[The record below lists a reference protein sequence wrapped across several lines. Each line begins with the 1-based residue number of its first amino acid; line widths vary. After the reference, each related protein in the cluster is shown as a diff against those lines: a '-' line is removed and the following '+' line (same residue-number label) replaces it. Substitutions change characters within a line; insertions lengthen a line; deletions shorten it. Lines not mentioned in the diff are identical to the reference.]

1 MAVNSSAAA
10 LDHQRRALI
19 DRWRILAIVLDT
31 L

>member
-10 LDHQRRALI
+10 LDHQRRAAH
-19 DRWRILAIVLDT
+19 RPWRILAIVLDT